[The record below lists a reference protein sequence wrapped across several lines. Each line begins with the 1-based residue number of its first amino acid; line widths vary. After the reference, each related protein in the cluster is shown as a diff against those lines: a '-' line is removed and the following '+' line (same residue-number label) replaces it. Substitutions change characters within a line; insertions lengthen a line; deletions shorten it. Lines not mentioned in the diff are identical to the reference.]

1 MEDARDCSN
10 CGRAMDVAG
19 QKFCPGC
26 GQPTP
31 AHRIDWH
38 FLGHELEHSVLH
50 MDRGILYTLK
60 NLMLR
65 PGHMIRDYLEG
76 RRANYVKP
84 MLLVTIMAAVTL
96 FLVKVT
102 GTVPVPVELQG
113 SAPPSADAETAAAI
127 TRYQKTAMDWV
138 NTHFAL
144 ITFFLLPIEALIFKL
159 AFRRF
164 KEINYPE
171 WLVIVAF
178 LTAQAFVIWALLA
191 LVQRWVPS
199 YMLVMGALMVIYM
212 IASLMQFFGT
222 YPRWKTL
229 LRGLF
234 GIGAYFVVS
243 SFVAAIIAG
252 VYGFIMAMKDAG
264 G

>member
-1 MEDARDCSN
+1 MDDVRNCGN
-10 CGRAMDVAG
+10 CGRAMDVPG
-19 QKFCPGC
+19 QKFCPDC

-50 MDRGILYTLK
+50 MDRGIFYTLK

-65 PGHMIRDYLEG
+65 PGRMIRDYLEG

-96 FLVKVT
+96 FLVKVA
-102 GTVPVPVELQG
+102 GTMPVPVELQG
-113 SAPPSADAETAAAI
+113 SAPSSANAETAAAI
-127 TRYQKTAMDWV
+127 ASHQKTAMNWV

-144 ITFFLLPIEALIFKL
+144 ITFLLLPLEALIFKL

-171 WLVIVAF
+171 WLVIMAF
-178 LTAQAFVIWALLA
+178 LTAQAFVIWALLV
-191 LVQRWVPS
+191 LVQRWIPS
-199 YMLVMGALMVIYM
+199 YMAVMGVLMVIYA
-212 IASLMQFFGT
+212 IASFMQLFDA

-229 LRGLF
+229 LRGLLGF
-234 GIGAYFVVS
+234 GVYLVAS
-243 SFVAAIIAG
+243 SLVGMVIAMA
-252 VYGFIMAMKDAG
+252 YGFIMTIKDAG